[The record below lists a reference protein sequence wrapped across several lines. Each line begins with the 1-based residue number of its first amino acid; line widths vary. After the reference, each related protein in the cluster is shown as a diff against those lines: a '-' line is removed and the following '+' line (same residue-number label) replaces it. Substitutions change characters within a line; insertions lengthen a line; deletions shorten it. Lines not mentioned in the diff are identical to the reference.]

1 MAWIDLS
8 FTTVIAQ
15 SLSCV
20 QLFAALW
27 IAARQASLFS
37 TASQTLLKLRASPV
51 ALGVKSMPTD
61 TGDIRDVGSIPG
73 LGRSPGGGDGN
84 SLQYSCL
91 EKAMDRGVW
100 WAIVHGITVRHGRV
114 TNRHTHT
121 HSINL
126 LVQLL
131 SHV

>member
-8 FTTVIAQ
+8 FTTVVAQ

-37 TASQTLLKLRASPV
+37 TASQTLLKLRASQV

-91 EKAMDRGVW
+91 EDPMDRESWG
-100 WAIVHGITVRHGRV
+100 ATVHSV
-114 TNRHTHT
+114 TKSQTRLKQLSTHV
-121 HSINL
+121 H
-126 LVQLL
+126 
-131 SHV
+131 